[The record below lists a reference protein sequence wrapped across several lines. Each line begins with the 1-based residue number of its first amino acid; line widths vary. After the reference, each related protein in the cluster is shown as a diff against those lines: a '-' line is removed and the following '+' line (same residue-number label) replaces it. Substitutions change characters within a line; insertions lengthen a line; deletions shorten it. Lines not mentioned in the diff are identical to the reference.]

1 MKAEYVQYLDQIES
15 VHDALG
21 TFPKNCLKQH
31 ICTIVHYL
39 EGFVRVKSKTQLSY
53 IIFYFNMNDLSC

>member
-39 EGFVRVKSKTQLSY
+39 EGFVRVKSKTQ
-53 IIFYFNMNDLSC
+53 